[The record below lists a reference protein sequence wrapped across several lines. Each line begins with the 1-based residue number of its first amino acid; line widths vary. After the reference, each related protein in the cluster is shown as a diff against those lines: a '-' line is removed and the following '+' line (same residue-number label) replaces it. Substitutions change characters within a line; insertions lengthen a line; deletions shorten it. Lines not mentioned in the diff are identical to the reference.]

1 MFIMHIALQ
10 GCLRARH
17 VDYGITPDTGG
28 HIRYLLELVGALEA
42 DGAATRQEIVV
53 RRFDD
58 AGLGPDYAEPVS
70 ALSSGCR
77 IVRLS
82 GSHGRYVAKEDMA
95 DELPA
100 LADALEAHVRA
111 LDRRPDVIHAHYA
124 DAGALADEMR
134 VRLCVPYLFT
144 AHSLGRSKPGDG
156 RDVRLRRRVR
166 LEERAVAGAERVVAS
181 SIDEA
186 ELQYRSYRGAHPEK
200 IRVNPP
206 GCDLAAFGPSAAFV
220 ADGPALESVRR
231 GLDDPDRPVVLAL
244 ARPVARK
251 NLGALVRAYASSERL
266 RETAN
271 LVVFAGNQGLDETS
285 DPEARAVLA
294 ELHALVARH
303 GLEGRAV
310 LPARHATEEVP
321 GIYRFAADRRGV
333 FVNCALSEPFGLT
346 LLEAAASGLPVVA
359 TRHGGP
365 SDIVGRAGNGRL
377 VEPTCTASIAAA
389 VESLIDDPRA
399 WADASAR
406 GLDAAT
412 RYTWARHARAYA
424 ADVGALLEPPLEPSS
439 RPSPRPSSASAAAPG
454 RTELLVCDIDETLT
468 GCATGLGKL
477 RRWLARHPDTGFAI
491 ATGRSLHSA
500 LDVIAEWGIPA
511 PSVLITSVGAEI
523 YRARGGSL
531 ARLEP
536 DPEWPDL
543 IGRTWPR
550 RAIVDALGALEWLE
564 PQGPRE
570 QREHKLAYFL
580 DGPARV
586 GEIRAALDVAGL
598 AAELIASH
606 GRFLDVLPVGVSKG
620 HAIAHLADGLG
631 IPMARVHAA
640 GDSGND
646 LHMLNMVGR
655 PIVVGNCSDGLPEL
669 VTHPDAYFATA
680 HHAGGVLEGLTR
692 RAAAGPSRRA
702 LGRASTRRSRRT
714 STNAA

>member
-42 DGAATRQEIVV
+42 DGTATRQEIVV

-58 AGLGPDYAEPVS
+58 VRLGPDYAEPCS
-70 ALSSGCR
+70 ALSPGCR
-77 IVRLS
+77 IVRLP

-111 LDRRPDVIHAHYA
+111 LDRRPDVVHAHYA
-124 DAGALADEMR
+124 DAGALADEL
-134 VRLCVPYLFT
+134 RLRLGVPYLFT

-156 RDVRLRRRVR
+156 RDARLRRRVR

-186 ELQYRSYRGAHPEK
+186 ELQYRAYRSACPEK

-206 GCDLAAFGPSAAFV
+206 GCDLAAFGTAVAAD
-220 ADGPALESVRR
+220 ADGPALEAVRH

-251 NLGALVRAYASSERL
+251 NLAALVRAYASSERL
-266 RETAN
+266 RGTAN
-271 LVVFAGNQGLDETS
+271 LVVFAGNRGLDETS
-285 DPEARAVLA
+285 DPEARAVLG

-310 LPARHATEEVP
+310 LPARHATAEVP

-377 VEPTCTASIAAA
+377 VEPTCIASIAAA

-412 RYTWARHARAYA
+412 HYSWTRHARAYA
-424 ADVGALLEPPLEPSS
+424 ADVGALLGPPPGPPP
-439 RPSPRPSSASAAAPG
+439 RPSPAAAAPPSW
-454 RTELLVCDIDETLT
+454 TDLLVCDIDETLT

-500 LDVIAEWGIPA
+500 LDVIAEWDIPA
-511 PSVLITSVGAEI
+511 PGVLITSVGAEI

-536 DPEWPDL
+536 DPQWPGP

-550 RAIVDALGALEWLE
+550 RAIADALGALEWLE

-586 GEIRAALDVAGL
+586 GEVRAALDAAGL
-598 AAELIASH
+598 AAEPIASH
-606 GRFLDVLPVGVSKG
+606 GRFLDVLPAGVSKG
-620 HAIAHLADGLG
+620 HAIAHLARGLG

-714 STNAA
+714 STSAA